1 MLGAELAEFHGCNE
15 AAFRVGTRMML
26 MLRRHLL
33 CCSVLLAVMIPP
45 AQSAFAQ
52 QEPSLTCVISVNA
65 ETGSVGHLHDFQ
77 DRGVLIGGS
86 KGLFLARGSNGAVT
100 VSDIHSEDADVVHGL
115 HDSPG
120 GGVLVAAHD
129 GLFLAREANG
139 TVVAV
144 LAAKLEETGPVFD
157 MRDSPHGGVLI
168 GAFKG
173 LFLAREVNGVLT
185 VEPAGHADTG
195 SVSELNDYPGG
206 GVLIRAEKGLFLARE
221 ANGTL
226 TVEPAGH
233 ADTGVV
239 YGLHKF
245 QGGKVLIGAERGLF
259 LARESNGVLTVE
271 PVWDA
276 GKVRHLHEFPS
287 GQVLIGS
294 DQGLFLARQA
304 NDSITVETAA
314 KLEATG
320 AIHDLHAFSG
330 GGVLVA
336 AGEGL
341 FLAREAN
348 GALSIEP
355 AGPPST
361 RPPPHGPQNPVYR
374 LHEIPGRG
382 ILVAAGEGL
391 FLAPQANGTVTVEP
405 AANVEATGAIHD
417 LHAFPGGGVLVAAGE
432 GLFLAREVNNTVTL
446 APAAMRASMHASTIN
461 SLRQV
466 PGGGVLISADNRL
479 LVGVPT
485 SLSDAVVHIQNKK
498 NLDEGPIDRDVT
510 IDFLMVHDCADIAD
524 GLNLKVLV
532 TAPNAEPISSV
543 RQFVS
548 FAQSRAAEITLP
560 NLRIDK
566 AGQWS
571 FQLIAWV
578 NNSMR
583 LVGGPQTLTFVSGP
597 WWERWWKIIAK
608 AFVVALAL
616 LNVALLALARRS
628 TLAWRMAT
636 DDGWG
641 TWVLRFAT
649 LVMSYVPQA
658 QLWIIDLYYQRIRK
672 RIGAPRPFL
681 PLPLSTKDDSP
692 QTSTEVLAPPWSGR
706 RFWVQ
711 GGSGMGKT
719 ALFINITQAH
729 FREHD
734 NAFAA
739 YSKWGCIL
747 VAFAARDF
755 ASSGDDKD
763 DPAWVVEAVRAS
775 LASEGLKFA
784 NSALLSRFLESGTLG
799 VAIDGLNEVD
809 RTRAVAAFTRT
820 YKDAPVLVT
829 SQQPGGDRF
838 TTWRL
843 PPDIREFASDLLR
856 LYLTATDAEVV
867 MKRIATSGLKDAIRS
882 GYDVR
887 LIIDLV
893 RSDPHNAELPADRMG
908 LYAAVIKAGWLDVP
922 EELRQEQLSLTE
934 AAAWRMVSERKPNED
949 MRRLKP
955 DVDLPTTLLVAL
967 ADAPEND
974 KRPVRLIRR
983 VGAGAFEFVHD
994 QMHAYLAARWFAQ
1007 DGFSLSELEKMV
1019 AGSTIW
1025 IQNADARRTLWGFAA
1040 SLLDDK
1046 RLTGL
1051 WIRVEDKEDWDI
1063 LRRALKA
1070 EAERR
1075 RLLPPDASSTRTR
1088 T

>member
-1 MLGAELAEFHGCNE
+1 
-15 AAFRVGTRMML
+15 

-382 ILVAAGEGL
+382 I
-391 FLAPQANGTVTVEP
+391 
-405 AANVEATGAIHD
+405 
-417 LHAFPGGGVLVAAGE
+417 LVAAGE

>member
-1 MLGAELAEFHGCNE
+1 
-15 AAFRVGTRMML
+15 

-221 ANGTL
+221 ANGT
-226 TVEPAGH
+226 
-233 ADTGVV
+233 
-239 YGLHKF
+239 
-245 QGGKVLIGAERGLF
+245 
-259 LARESNGVLTVE
+259 LTVE